1 MAHAEKYNR
10 DSVTVDRQKKTVDVI
25 IPTYR
30 PDREFEKLL
39 PRLEE
44 QEYRPD
50 RILVMN
56 TGEQYWNREWE
67 KCPLL
72 EVHHLE
78 QKDFDH
84 GGTRRRAAELSD
96 TDIMIFMT
104 QDALPADR
112 KLIGNLV
119 RAVSENPDAGA
130 AYARQLP
137 KADCRFLERYTR
149 SFNYPEQSSVK
160 SQTDIDKC
168 GIKTY
173 FCSNVCAAYDREV
186 YQKMGGFTERAIFNE
201 DMIYAGTMVQNGY
214 TVVYAADARV
224 YHSHNYSGRQQF
236 HRNFDLGVSQA
247 EHPEIFEGVPS
258 EGEGIRLV
266 KRSLGY
272 LVRTGHI
279 WLIPQLVWQSGM
291 KYAGY
296 FLGKRY
302 RKLPRKIILAC
313 TMSPYYWNRK
323 ELQEKAF
330 DDRKQST

>member
-1 MAHAEKYNR
+1 MDNPGKNKNYINHTDTDEGSTGKQN
-10 DSVTVDRQKKTVDVI
+10 KKTVDVI
-25 IPTYR
+25 IPSYR
-30 PDREFEKLL
+30 PDKEFGKLL
-39 PRLEE
+39 HRLEE

-56 TGEQYWNREWE
+56 TGEQYWNKDWE

-84 GGTRRRAAELSD
+84 GGTRKKAAGLSEA
-96 TDIMIFMT
+96 DIMVFMT

-119 RAVSENPDAGA
+119 HAVTENEQTGA

-137 KADCRFLERYTR
+137 KTDCRFLERYTR
-149 SFNYPEQSSVK
+149 SFNYPDQSYVK
-160 SQTDIDKC
+160 ALNDIDKY

-173 FCSNVCAAYDREV
+173 FCSNVCAAYDREI
-186 YQKMGGFTERAIFNE
+186 YEKMGGFVNRAIFNE
-201 DMIYAGTMVQNGY
+201 DMIYAGKMVQNGY
-214 TVVYAADARV
+214 AVAYAADARV

-266 KRSLGY
+266 KKSLAY
-272 LVRTGHI
+272 LIKTGHI
-279 WLIPQLVWQSGM
+279 WLIPQLIWQSGM

-302 RKLPRKIILAC
+302 KKLPRKVVLAC
-313 TMSPYYWNRK
+313 TMSPYYWNRN
-323 ELQEKAF
+323 EK
-330 DDRKQST
+330 

>member
-39 PRLEE
+39 HRLEE

-168 GIKTY
+168 G
-173 FCSNVCAAYDREV
+173 
-186 YQKMGGFTERAIFNE
+186 NE
-201 DMIYAGTMVQNGY
+201 
-214 TVVYAADARV
+214 AR
-224 YHSHNYSGRQQF
+224 
-236 HRNFDLGVSQA
+236 
-247 EHPEIFEGVPS
+247 
-258 EGEGIRLV
+258 
-266 KRSLGY
+266 
-272 LVRTGHI
+272 T
-279 WLIPQLVWQSGM
+279 
-291 KYAGY
+291 
-296 FLGKRY
+296 
-302 RKLPRKIILAC
+302 
-313 TMSPYYWNRK
+313 
-323 ELQEKAF
+323 
-330 DDRKQST
+330 